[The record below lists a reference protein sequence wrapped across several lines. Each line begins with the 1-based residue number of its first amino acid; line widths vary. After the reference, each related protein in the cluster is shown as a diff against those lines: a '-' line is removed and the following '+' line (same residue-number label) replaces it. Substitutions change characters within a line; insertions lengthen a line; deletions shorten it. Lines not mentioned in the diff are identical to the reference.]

1 MRLLCLVAVV
11 VVFFFIFWKVLSVIG
26 YVVIS

>member
-1 MRLLCLVAVV
+1 MRLLCLVVVV